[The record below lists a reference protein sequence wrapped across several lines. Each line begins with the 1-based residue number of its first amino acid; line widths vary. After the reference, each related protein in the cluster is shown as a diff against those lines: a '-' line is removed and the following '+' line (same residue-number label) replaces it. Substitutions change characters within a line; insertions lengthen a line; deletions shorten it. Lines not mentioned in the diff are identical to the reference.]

1 MSDFLLIPGLW
12 VEGLSWDLAIYK
24 YENSPEISDASCICF
39 LCHLSMKCTPDRL
52 SFSLTIWPFFFF
64 FFVLYLIYI
73 TFPNVEIHVEVAQ
86 SVECINYTVSS
97 AKGVVTDCSSA
108 ILSLGI
114 L

>member
-24 YENSPEISDASCICF
+24 YESSPEISDASCICF

-64 FFVLYLIYI
+64 VLYLIIYI
-73 TFPNVEIHVEVAQ
+73 IFQNVEINVEVAQ

-97 AKGVVTDCSSA
+97 VKGVVTDCSST